1 MSQAL
6 RNFKPSQ
13 ALPRMLADFIIIHF
27 SMLVGLLLPVFC
39 LLFWGETASAVLR
52 LGEAKKYYIPYFLI
66 LSVLFP
72 PIFLLNGFY
81 TRSRSYISRYKTMVV
96 LRGFGT
102 GIFAFLVCNFLFF
115 RGEMV
120 PRISL
125 VLFSVLA
132 IIIGPLSRFA
142 KMMFERRYKV
152 TSHSNRMPTHTDRAI
167 LVLGGA
173 GYIGSIVVRKLLE
186 IGKRVRVFDS
196 LIYGDGPIA
205 AILKHPNLE
214 LQVGDCRNIQDMVAA
229 IRDVESIIDLA
240 AIVGDPACELD
251 HQTALEINYAATK
264 MLIEL
269 AKGFGINRMIFASS
283 CSVYG
288 ATDAIVDENS
298 SVQPISLYG
307 QTKVDSEEA
316 LLLAQDDNFHP
327 VILRF
332 ATIFGLSYRP
342 RFDLVVNLLT
352 AKACVEGKIAIF
364 NGKQWRPFIHVRD
377 VADGIL
383 QVLASPLDLVGG
395 QIYNLG
401 DTRLNLTLSQ
411 LAEMIQEI
419 FPGTEVEHVENADRR
434 NYCVSFDKIRNQLG
448 FEASRD
454 LRFGVGELKRALEQ
468 NEIIDYTNARY
479 HNQKFLKVS
488 GTPLCKEELDTH
500 LMAAFA
506 AASKG
511 NHFSLARKAERSRRE
526 EIRLRA
532 LAAAGR

>member
-1 MSQAL
+1 MNMPQTL

-13 ALPRMLADFIIIHF
+13 ALPRMLADFLMIHLF
-27 SMLVGLLLPVFC
+27 MLSGLILPVFY
-39 LLFWGETASAVLR
+39 LLLRGETASAELR
-52 LGEAKKYYIPYFLI
+52 FAEARNLYISSFLI
-66 LSVLFP
+66 LSALFP
-72 PIFLLNGFY
+72 AVFLLNGFY
-81 TRSRSYISRYKTMVV
+81 TRSRSYMSRYKAVVV
-96 LRGFGT
+96 LKGVGT
-102 GIFAFLVCNFLFF
+102 SILVFLVCNFLFF
-115 RGEMV
+115 RSEMV

-125 VLFSVLA
+125 VVFSVLA
-132 IIIGPLSRFA
+132 ISIVPLSRFA
-142 KMMFERRYKV
+142 KMVLERRYKITPRSSRMV
-152 TSHSNRMPTHTDRAI
+152 THDGCEI

-173 GYIGSIVVRKLLE
+173 GYIGSILVRKLLD
-186 IGKRVRVFDS
+186 IGKRVRVLDS

-205 AILKHPNLE
+205 AIREHPNLE
-214 LQVGDCRNIQDMVAA
+214 LQVGDCRNIQDMVGA
-229 IRDVESIIDLA
+229 IRGVESIIDLA

-251 HQTALEINYAATK
+251 RRTTLEINFAATK

-316 LLLAQDDNFHP
+316 LLLAHEDNLNP

-352 AKACVEGKIAIF
+352 AKACKEGKIIIF
-364 NGKQWRPFIHVRD
+364 NGEQWRPFIHVQD
-377 VADGIL
+377 VADGVL
-383 QVLASPLDLVGG
+383 QVLAAPLELVSG
-395 QIYNLG
+395 QVYNLG

-411 LAEMIQEI
+411 LAERIQEI
-419 FPGTEVEHVENADRR
+419 FPGTEVEHVENTDQR

-448 FEASRD
+448 FQASRD
-454 LRFGVGELKRALEQ
+454 LGYGIGELKRAFERK
-468 NEIIDYTNARY
+468 EIVDYTNARY
-479 HNQKFLKVS
+479 HNQKFLKMS
-488 GTPLCKEELDTH
+488 GTPLCKEELDAH

-506 AASKG
+506 AAPKG
-511 NHFSLARKAERSRRE
+511 NHVALARN
-526 EIRLRA
+526 
-532 LAAAGR
+532 